1 MSVVIIGGN
10 ECMVRQYKDLCRKY
24 QCDAK
29 VIPKKQSSLKGL
41 GNPDLLVLFTG
52 TVSHKLML
60 SLLAVPLES
69 SCRNFKIRD
78 AFHLIKKL
86 LLPQMVK
93 LPKHA
98 STVLTRIK

>member
-78 AFHLIKKL
+78 AFHLIKK
-86 LLPQMVK
+86 
-93 LPKHA
+93 
-98 STVLTRIK
+98 